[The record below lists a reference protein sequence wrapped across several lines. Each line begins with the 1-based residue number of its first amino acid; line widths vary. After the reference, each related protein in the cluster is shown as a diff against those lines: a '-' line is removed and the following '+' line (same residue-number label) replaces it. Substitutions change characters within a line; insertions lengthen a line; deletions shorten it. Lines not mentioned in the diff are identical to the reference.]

1 MPNKKNV
8 NIKYTS
14 RDFESIKKDLVDH
27 AKRYYPDNYKDFT
40 TPSFGTMVLD
50 AVAYVGDVLS
60 YYVDYSVNE
69 SFLETSIEFDNIRK
83 HARSLGYNF
92 NGTPSSYGVI
102 SIYVLCPA
110 NSDGTAPDTNY
121 LPIVRKGASFESS
134 KGGNFILTE
143 DVDMSS
149 PKNQFVAAR
158 FNSTTGATTYFAVKA
173 FGQVQSGVFEVADID
188 LNNSSFQRFR
198 KVRVGSPNITEIFS
212 VEDSNGN
219 KYHEVDNLSQE
230 VIFLET
236 TNKDVFSDGVRSIL
250 KPFVATRRFQVV
262 QDDLGTFLQFGYGS
276 EDDDSTG
283 VVDPSK
289 IALKMHGKKQIS
301 NTSFDP
307 TKLLSTNKFGI
318 SPYNTTLRVVYRT
331 NDPNTI
337 NAASLSISEVTSV
350 SFLFKD
356 EASLIPSQVDFIR
369 NSIEVSNEEAISGF
383 NHDLTNEEL
392 KVRAK
397 SYYSTQ
403 NRAVTKQDYESI
415 IYMMPAKFG
424 SIKRANIVNDPSST
438 NRMIDIYVI
447 SEDNDK
453 KLSAAGNVVKN
464 NIKNWLQKH
473 ASINDSVKIRDA
485 LVVNY
490 GVDFVVQYDRDFEPT
505 IVLTECIKKIE
516 EVTSELLYIGEP
528 LYLTRFY
535 DSLNKID
542 GVIDV
547 KKVTVKNKTDNQYS
561 SNILNFKRI
570 VSKDGTYYK
579 VPKNVILELKYP
591 RLDIKGTVI

>member
-356 EASLIPSQVDFIR
+356 EASLIPAQVDFIR